1 MAQRLVKIILP
12 EEYGKDAQEL
22 LRGQELLN
30 FWQEES
36 ADGHSVISVLTESGS
51 SEKIMDLFEMKYSS
65 VSGFQIVLLPV
76 EASIPRTDI
85 QDNDLSASSRA
96 RSKAEQKTQLR
107 ISREEL
113 YTDIVDSTKLSNI
126 FIFMTIL
133 STIVVAIGLLK
144 NNVAVIIGAMVIAPF
159 LGPNVALALSTN
171 LADKK
176 LGFNALRTLLSGILI
191 VLLLSACMGFI
202 FNTDSN
208 IPEIAMRTRADFSDI
223 ILALAS
229 GCAGVLAFTTG
240 ASSVVIGVMVA
251 VALLPPL
258 TVCGLLL
265 GTAQFSEAIGAL
277 LLFITNIICINL
289 AGVITFLVQGVSPRA
304 WWEADR
310 ARKAA
315 RKALALWSIILVVLA
330 VVIYL
335 WQTEL

>member
-1 MAQRLVKIILP
+1 MAQRLVKIVLP
-12 EEYGKDAQEL
+12 EEYGKEAQEL
-22 LRGQELLN
+22 LRSQEALS

-36 ADGHSVISVLTESGS
+36 ADGNSVISALTDSGR
-51 SEKIMDLFEMKYSS
+51 SEKIMDLFEKKYSS
-65 VSGFQIVLLPV
+65 ISGFQIVLLPV
-76 EASIPRTDI
+76 AASVPRTDI
-85 QDNDLSASSRA
+85 PNDDLSTSSQA
-96 RSKAEQKTQLR
+96 KTKTGKIISIR

-113 YTDIVDSTKLSNI
+113 YSDIVDSAKLSNI
-126 FIFMTIL
+126 FVFMTML

-144 NNVAVIIGAMVIAPF
+144 NNVAVIIGAMVIAPL

-176 LGFNALRTLLSGILI
+176 LGLNALKTLLSGILI
-191 VLLLSACMGFI
+191 VLLLSVGMGYL
-202 FNTDSN
+202 FNTDKT
-208 IPEIAMRTRADFSDI
+208 IPEIAMRTRADYSDI

-240 ASSVVIGVMVA
+240 ASSAVIGVMVA

-265 GTAQFSEAIGAL
+265 GAGQFSLAIGAF

-304 WWEADR
+304 WWEADK
-310 ARKAA
+310 AKKATRKAM
-315 RKALALWSIILVVLA
+315 ALWSMILVVL
-330 VVIYL
+330 VMIIYF
-335 WQTEL
+335 WSTEL

>member
-12 EEYGKDAQEL
+12 EEHGKDAQEL
-22 LRGQELLN
+22 LRGQESLS

-36 ADGHSVISVLTESGS
+36 ADGNSVISALTDSGS
-51 SEKIMDLFEMKYSS
+51 SEKIMDLFEKKYSS
-65 VSGFQIVLLPV
+65 VSGFKIVLLPV

-85 QDNDLSASSRA
+85 PDDDLLASRQV
-96 RSKAEQKTQLR
+96 KAKTEQKISIR

-113 YTDIVDSTKLSNI
+113 YSDIVDSTKLSNI
-126 FIFMTIL
+126 YVLMTIL

-171 LADKK
+171 LADEK
-176 LGFNALRTLLSGILI
+176 LGLNALKTLSSGILI
-191 VLLLSACMGFI
+191 VLLLSACMGYF
-202 FNTDSN
+202 FNTDPT
-208 IPEIAMRTRADFSDI
+208 IPEIAIRTRADLSDI

-240 ASSVVIGVMVA
+240 ASSAVIGVMVA

-265 GTAQFSEAIGAL
+265 GTGQFSESIGAF

-289 AGVITFLVQGVSPRA
+289 AGVITFLVEGVSPRS
-304 WWEADR
+304 WWEAD
-310 ARKAA
+310 KAKKA
-315 RKALALWSIILVVLA
+315 TRKALALWSIILVVLA
-330 VVIYL
+330 MIIYL